1 MPSFEP
7 QSAFKNSSANG
18 NVPSS
23 SRLKKRQVHQ
33 GTLNGNAAANSL
45 NAPNGIVGMSNKI
58 ELDPIS

>member
-7 QSAFKNSSANG
+7 QSAFKNSAVNG
-18 NVPSS
+18 VPSS

-33 GTLNGNAAANSL
+33 GTLNGVGASSVSG
-45 NAPNGIVGMSNKI
+45 PNGIIGMSNKI